1 MNRSV
6 LKENIKVS
14 TDVVF
19 KNSDKVFESIM
30 KNNVPTV
37 SCYNESQ
44 KRKSFA
50 FMRPVA
56 VVLSAIFVVGI
67 GWTVLNDGFF
77 IKYAKNDMAVM
88 PETAK
93 NGFYSITAEDSA
105 LSISIE
111 KDGSTTNGTSEF
123 TPSYIPDGYVA
134 SNGEYSNDV
143 FSIKYTNANGGYFII
158 TTNSHVNDETEI
170 SVSKTIRETEVTII
184 ANVLSK
190 EEAKKILDS
199 IY

>member
-19 KNSDKVFESIM
+19 KNSDKVFESII

-44 KRKSFA
+44 KRKNFA

-67 GWTVLNDGFF
+67 GWTVLNGGFF
-77 IKYAKNDMAVM
+77 IRYAKNDMTAM
-88 PETAK
+88 PETAE
-93 NGFYSITAEDSA
+93 NGFYSMTAEDSA

-123 TPSYIPDGYVA
+123 TPSYIPEGYLA
-134 SNGEYSNDV
+134 TDGEYSNDGYLV
-143 FSIKYTNANGGYFII
+143 KYTNTNGGYFII
-158 TTNSHVNDETEI
+158 TTNFHVNNEVE
-170 SVSKTIRETEVTII
+170 SSFSKIINETEVTIVT
-184 ANVLSK
+184 NVLSR

>member
-6 LKENIKVS
+6 LKEKIKLS

-19 KNSDKVFESIM
+19 KNGDKVFESIM

-37 SCYNESQ
+37 SCYNESE
-44 KRKSFA
+44 KRKNFA

-67 GWTVLNDGFF
+67 GWTVLNGGFF
-77 IKYAKNDMAVM
+77 IRYAKNDMAVF
-88 PETAK
+88 PETAE
-93 NGFYSITAEDSA
+93 NGFYSMTAEDSA

-111 KDGSTTNGTSEF
+111 KDGGTTNGIAQF
-123 TPSYIPDGYVA
+123 TLSYIPEGYVV
-134 SNGEYSNDV
+134 SNGEYSNDGYSV
-143 FSIKYTNANGGYFII
+143 KYTNTNGGYFII
-158 TTNSHVNDETEI
+158 TTNSHVNNEVE
-170 SVSKTIRETEVTII
+170 SSFSKTINETEVTIVT
-184 ANVLSK
+184 NVLSR